1 MSKKLGYFSVSVMR
15 MQKHDLSTWGSSCF
29 VFCKRYM
36 HENNVP
42 NNKSSVFPLDIS
54 QGEICL
60 CTSRIYV
67 ERSIYSEFLER
78 FVAAAK
84 KWKTGVPSDPANNN
98 GALIS
103 KEHLEKVIIAAL

>member
-1 MSKKLGYFSVSVMR
+1 MAHITNKYCSDYICPHGGDRRLYLSQQSLMSRNLLF
-15 MQKHDLSTWGSSCF
+15 LL
-29 VFCKRYM
+29 
-36 HENNVP
+36 
-42 NNKSSVFPLDIS
+42 SSVS

-67 ERSIYSEFLER
+67 EKSIYSEFLDK

-84 KWKTGVPSDPANNN
+84 KWKTGDPTDNSNDN

-103 KEHLEKVIIAAL
+103 KEHLEKVVEGSGCCQRTNPEPR